1 MSIKK
6 INLKKI
12 IVSLN
17 VLSLLF
23 FSVGVPLVQQKVN
36 SLKEDY
42 SRYLIHVFQ
51 GQYKY
56 EQFLFRYDIGYFLN
70 KLVND
75 KIVNNSHL
83 EFVREIKNVI
93 EMRYRDDILHS
104 NLLMF
109 TNPLD
114 DISDT
119 KKELYKLREMSVEE
133 LYELYTKNIEES
145 KSNKISRDITG
156 NSKFYSMIIYM
167 LYSIGALA
175 LILSTTIQLLFGE
188 RNIITEDD

>member
-1 MSIKK
+1 
-6 INLKKI
+6 
-12 IVSLN
+12 
-17 VLSLLF
+17 
-23 FSVGVPLVQQKVN
+23 
-36 SLKEDY
+36 
-42 SRYLIHVFQ
+42 
-51 GQYKY
+51 
-56 EQFLFRYDIGYFLN
+56 
-70 KLVND
+70 
-75 KIVNNSHL
+75 
-83 EFVREIKNVI
+83 
-93 EMRYRDDILHS
+93 
-104 NLLMF
+104 MF